1 MIFTQ
6 CAAAG
11 VPSRRAAE
19 PRQRIST
26 SASSPRQAHEHVQS
40 ASTLQPLGS
49 SGRAARLSLGMR
61 PAVGAAGP
69 FEKQPAGGGWRRTLA
84 AGKPRARTCSCGVGE
99 SGFEWWCARSD
110 LDADTPTR
118 SRSVPKGGP
127 KEVPKAGPKEH
138 VPKEAV
144 QRGSRGTPQAYGT

>member
-1 MIFTQ
+1 M
-6 CAAAG
+6 G
-11 VPSRRAAE
+11 VRQSVRVVDAVVDGVRVVEMRSVVDDGVRERADGE
-19 PRQRIST
+19 
-26 SASSPRQAHEHVQS
+26 VDWW
-40 ASTLQPLGS
+40 
-49 SGRAARLSLGMR
+49 
-61 PAVGAAGP
+61 VGDA
-69 FEKQPAGGGWRRTLA
+69 WRRHPPL
-84 AGKPRARTCSCGVGE
+84 RECSCGVGE